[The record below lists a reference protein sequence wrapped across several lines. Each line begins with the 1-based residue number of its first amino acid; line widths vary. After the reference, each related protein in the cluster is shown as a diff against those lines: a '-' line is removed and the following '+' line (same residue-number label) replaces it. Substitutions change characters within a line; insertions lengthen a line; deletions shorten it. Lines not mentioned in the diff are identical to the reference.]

1 MRAVIQRV
9 SRASVSADGS
19 LAASIG
25 PGIMILAAFRKGDG
39 DDNLDWTAR
48 KCLQLRIFQDSE
60 GKMNRSV
67 MEEDGE
73 VLVVSQFTL
82 YGNCLKGRRPA
93 YTDSAPASEAREL
106 YRRFID
112 IMSGYYPR
120 ISEGVFGAK
129 MKVDLVNDG
138 PVTLIVDRD
147 K

>member
-1 MRAVIQRV
+1 
-9 SRASVSADGS
+9 
-19 LAASIG
+19 
-25 PGIMILAAFRKGDG
+25 MILAAFRKGDG

-48 KCLQLRIFQDSE
+48 KCLQLRIFQDSK

-73 VLVVSQFTL
+73 VLIVSQFTL

-129 MKVDLVNDG
+129 MKVELVNDG

-147 K
+147 M